1 MPVVSKN
8 QNAAMHA
15 AAQGQSTLGIP
26 QSVGQKF
33 VNASHGMNVKALPQA
48 VAKTP
53 PKKKGKKMRRHS
65 EHWS

>member
-26 QSVGQKF
+26 KNVGQKF
-33 VNASHGMNVKALPQA
+33 VAASHGMNVKALPQQ
-48 VAKTP
+48 VAKKK
-53 PKKKGKKMRRHS
+53 PKKSGKLRRNS